1 MYNQTVSDQE
11 LVKFYLEGEESGL
24 IELIKRHKSKI
35 YASIFFLVKD
45 TDLAND
51 LFQDSFIKIIDK
63 LKSGHYRDEG
73 KFLPWAM
80 RVTHNLVI
88 DHFRIEKRMP
98 KLRETE
104 EFSIFDRLQI
114 VEDSVEDKILRSQ
127 LFTELRSL
135 ICELPYEQKEIII
148 MRHYANMSFKEI
160 AETTQVSINTALGR
174 MRYAIINLRR
184 LIEKNNIEINI

>member
-1 MYNQTVSDQE
+1 MYNQTISDQE
-11 LVKFYLEGEESGL
+11 LVKSYLDGNERGL
-24 IELIKRHKSKI
+24 TELIKRHKSKI
-35 YASIFFLVKD
+35 YTSIYFLVKD
-45 TDLAND
+45 RDLAND

-63 LKSGHYRDEG
+63 LKSGHYKDEG

-104 EFSIFDRLQI
+104 EYSIFDRLYFE
-114 VEDSVEDKILRSQ
+114 EDSIEDKILKNQ
-127 LFTELRSL
+127 LYEELRIL
-135 ICELPYEQKEIII
+135 ISELPYEQREIII

-160 AETTQVSINTALGR
+160 ADITQVSINTSLGR
-174 MRYAIINLRR
+174 MRYAIMNLRR
-184 LIEKNNIEINI
+184 LITKNNIEINI